1 MASPPA
7 SIFWRSIGSPTCV
20 GSPMVEQSELAYRLL
35 CRRYNAQLCYTP
47 MLHAERF
54 SRDPSYRAA
63 QFQTCP
69 ADRPLVAQFCGH
81 DAATL
86 LAACRLVEGQVDAVD
101 LNLGCPENI
110 AKKYVRCVR
119 TGNKDLGLARPCLVL
134 GFQAVSNVC
143 SQSHC
148 SASDLDVGPPPEL
161 GLGAA
166 FQ

>member
-1 MASPPA
+1 MASPA

-119 TGNKDLGLARPCLVL
+119 TGNKRPQEGSPELLSCLGSR
-134 GFQAVSNVC
+134 AVSNVC
-143 SQSHC
+143 SQSHG
-148 SASDLDVGPPPEL
+148 SAWTLT
-161 GLGAA
+161 
-166 FQ
+166 

>member
-1 MASPPA
+1 
-7 SIFWRSIGSPTCV
+7 
-20 GSPMVEQSELAYRLL
+20 MVEQSELAYRLL

-110 AKKYVRCVR
+110 AKKYVGCVR
-119 TGNKDLGLARPCLVL
+119 TGNRDLRLA
-134 GFQAVSNVC
+134 
-143 SQSHC
+143 
-148 SASDLDVGPPPEL
+148 DLSCAWVRGGRL
-161 GLGAA
+161 
-166 FQ
+166 

>member
-1 MASPPA
+1 MASA
-7 SIFWRSIGSPTCV
+7 TFWNSIGSPTCV

-86 LAACRLVEGQVDAVD
+86 LAACRLVEDQVDAVD

-110 AKKYVRCVR
+110 AKKYVGCVR
-119 TGNKDLGLARPCLVL
+119 TGNRDLIHAGSPDLLLCLGSRRPSLMFASRATAMATAVLGLWA
-134 GFQAVSNVC
+134 
-143 SQSHC
+143 
-148 SASDLDVGPPPEL
+148 
-161 GLGAA
+161 
-166 FQ
+166 

>member
-1 MASPPA
+1 
-7 SIFWRSIGSPTCV
+7 
-20 GSPMVEQSELAYRLL
+20 MVEQSELAYRLL

-110 AKKYVRCVR
+110 AKKYVGCVR
-119 TGNKDLGLARPCLVL
+119 TGNRDLRLARPSFVP
-134 GFQAVSNVC
+134 GFQAAVSNVC
-143 SQSHC
+143 FQSHSNGHC
-148 SASDLDVGPPPEL
+148 RAWALGVGPPSEL
-161 GLGAA
+161 GLFAA